1 MNAISLPVKRL
12 IKLIKTGATNSDG
25 ATCSATRPTNTPREA
40 HDFTARLMEVAY
52 VAVSVSG
59 VTMQRELAK
68 EIVPW

>member
-1 MNAISLPVKRL
+1 MMARHVQRHE
-12 IKLIKTGATNSDG
+12 
-25 ATCSATRPTNTPREA
+25 PTNTPREA